1 MLYITQGCNR
11 SLISY
16 TINVIVRVKIL
27 TSKYYIPIPY
37 KSNKKNLFLL

>member
-1 MLYITQGCNR
+1 MSYITQGYNR
-11 SLISY
+11 SLINY

-27 TSKYYIPIPY
+27 ISKYYIPMPY